1 MEAVTQAARSALGA
15 WRLGWHDAWRSLA
28 YERSRARS
36 PQAALQAWQAGQA
49 ARRQR
54 ARRLDAAALHRLLQA
69 EAACAA
75 AGLAYPRE
83 DAGQQAPWHLPE
95 RFATL
100 AAATLPPHPLIDP
113 AWLATLMGPAAQQ
126 PGSACAA
133 LLALLDGPQALPAR
147 WQGLPVGLAARPAQ
161 PARHA
166 VCLHLFYAE
175 QWPDFVA
182 ALQRLPQPVDLYVT
196 VPAFAATP
204 ALRQLVQAHPRTVL
218 LPGAN
223 RGRDVLPWLQALRAG
238 AFDGYS
244 AVCKL
249 HTKRSPHHAD
259 GQRWRDELVQAL
271 LPEDSQALSALLGAF
286 EEDPTLGLAG
296 PGAHGIEPGAR
307 QHAGSNQR
315 ALARVL
321 QRLGGAAGSDA
332 GQRPFFAGTMFWFR
346 PQALAGLRA
355 APLGADDFEP
365 EMAQTDGT
373 TAHAIERLVWPLVE
387 HAGYRVARL
396 PAE

>member
-83 DAGQQAPWHLPE
+83 DIGQQAPWHLPE

-100 AAATLPPHPLIDP
+100 AAAALPPHPLIDP
-113 AWLATLMGPAAQQ
+113 AWLATLVGSAAQQ

-204 ALRQLVQAHPRTVL
+204 ALRHLVQAHPRTVL
-218 LPGAN
+218 LPGPN

-259 GQRWRDELVQAL
+259 GRGWRDELVQAL
-271 LPEDSQALSALLGAF
+271 LPEPAALRALVQRF
-286 EEDPTLGLAG
+286 ERDPLLGLAG
-296 PGAHGIEPGAR
+296 PAAHCIEPSSR
-307 QHAGSNQR
+307 HHAGTNQR
-315 ALARVL
+315 AMARTLPLLA
-321 QRLGGAAGSDA
+321 GAAGDVAMS
-332 GQRPFFAGTMFWFR
+332 QPFFAGTMFWFR
-346 PQALAGLRA
+346 PQALAGLRQ
-355 APLGADDFEP
+355 APLQARDFEP

-373 TAHAIERLVWPLVE
+373 TAHAIERLVWPLVVQ
-387 HAGYRVARL
+387 AGYRVDRL
-396 PAE
+396 PAG

>member
-1 MEAVTQAARSALGA
+1 MTRLATAASAALAA

-28 YERSRARS
+28 FERSRAPR

-54 ARRLDAAALHRLLQA
+54 ARRLDAPALHRLLQA

-95 RFATL
+95 RL
-100 AAATLPPHPLIDP
+100 AALAATGLPPHPLIAP
-113 AWLATLMGPAAQQ
+113 ALLAALVGPPAQQ
-126 PGSACAA
+126 PGSACDALRA
-133 LLALLDGPQALPAR
+133 LLAGADALPAR

-175 QWPDFVA
+175 QWPAFVA
-182 ALQRLPQPVDLYVT
+182 ALRRLPQPVDLYVT
-196 VPAFAATP
+196 LPAFAATP
-204 ALRQLVQAHPRTVL
+204 ELRRLVQAHPRTVL
-218 LPGAN
+218 LPTPN

-238 AFDGYS
+238 AFDGYT

-271 LPEDSQALSALLGAF
+271 LPDDKKALQALLGTF
-286 EEDPTLGLAG
+286 EDDPSLGLAG
-296 PGAHGIEPGAR
+296 PGAHCIEPGDR
-307 QHAGSNQR
+307 QHGGSNQR

-321 QRLGGAAGSDA
+321 PRLGGAAGPDA

-346 PQALAGLRA
+346 PRALAGLRA
-355 APLGADDFEP
+355 APLSADDFEP

-387 HAGYRVARL
+387 HAGYRVTRL
-396 PAE
+396 PA